1 MAIEMDGAATGE
13 TGTTDSNREPSASQL
28 EERPPVESTA
38 ELIMRRA
45 EQNGDFD
52 QFKEQKEA

>member
-1 MAIEMDGAATGE
+1 MAVEMDGAATGE

-38 ELIMRRA
+38 DLIMRRA
-45 EQNGDFD
+45 E
-52 QFKEQKEA
+52 